1 MPSVPER
8 AAEAVSQVR
17 ENAKRSLS
25 RRMPFPPALEDIVS
39 QVPLE
44 GLARA
49 ALLDEAGRIR
59 TEVLIPIS
67 AEKSVMRPPSHAAV

>member
-1 MPSVPER
+1 MVAHAMPSVPER

-17 ENAKRSLS
+17 EHAKRSLS

-39 QVPLE
+39 QVLLE

-49 ALLDEAGRIR
+49 ALPDGAGSSPIRRI
-59 TEVLIPIS
+59 
-67 AEKSVMRPPSHAAV
+67 PSK